1 MCLCV
6 CASIT
11 TFPKKTM
18 FEKQWVNDEV
28 KKLCEEKSNY
38 HLQIKTLKANGHAIP
53 LDLTHR
59 YKQGKSKTKIAC
71 RKTINTWWE
80 NKAEETEK
88 ITEKSIKKG
97 RGGSISKFLK
107 LIKTSK
113 IKTSTNLKGEDGIT
127 IITSSDNKINRWK
140 EYFAKSAKNDTVV
153 DDKAYNELIPP
164 TISLAPEV
172 VKDLSRPI
180 SQTKLLRV
188 LKPTKMETV
197 PGIDEISSNMLKA
210 GAEVAAEWLKVIMDK
225 IWETE
230 FIPKDWTNHII
241 IPIHK
246 HGSRSRCENYS
257 GISLLC
263 VGNKIFSRAV
273 LNRMQ
278 DVAESQL
285 GEHQAGFRP
294 NRGCWD
300 QIFAT
305 KILMQ
310 RAKEFNKAIY
320 ICFVNLHKAY
330 DTVNRNALWKVLS
343 KSFSIPEKLIR
354 ILKTLHCGT
363 TGLKHADGQFS
374 EKFPI
379 EVGVKQGDV
388 LASMLFNLFLDA
400 VIRVAL
406 KQHPDKGV
414 QVEYTYN
421 APLMHNSRY
430 KFDRSTLFQN
440 LSYADDIMLTSS
452 NIEGFECLVTSLN
465 NTCAKL

>member
-1 MCLCV
+1 MTITNPAILNTDIIEKFREKLETNFNNINLHQPIEDTYKCFKESFV
-6 CASIT
+6 NASIT

-38 HLQIKTLKANGHAIP
+38 HLQIKTLKADGHAIP
-53 LDLTHR
+53 HDLTHR
-59 YKQGKSKTKIAC
+59 YKQAKSKTKIAC
-71 RKTINTWWE
+71 RKAIDTWWE
-80 NKAEETEK
+80 NKAEEAEK
-88 ITEKSIKKG
+88 ITEKSIKQ
-97 RGGSISKFLK
+97 GGGESILKMLK

-113 IKTSTNLKGEDGIT
+113 IKTSTNLKDEDGIT

-140 EYFAKSAKNDTVV
+140 KYFAKSAKNDTVV
-153 DDKAYNELIPP
+153 DDKAYNKLIPP
-164 TISLAPEV
+164 TIFLAPEV
-172 VKDLSRPI
+172 VENLFRPI
-180 SQTKLLRV
+180 SKTELLRA
-188 LKPTKMETV
+188 LKQTKMETV
-197 PGIDEISSNMLKA
+197 PGVDEISLNMLKA
-210 GAEVAAEWLKVIMDK
+210 GAEVSVKWLKVIMDK

-230 FIPKDWTNHII
+230 SIPKDWTNQII

-246 HGSRSRCENYS
+246 HGSRSRYENYK

-263 VGNKIFSRAV
+263 VVSKIFGKAV
-273 LNRMQ
+273 LNRIQ
-278 DVAESQL
+278 DVVESQL
-285 GEHQAGFRP
+285 GEHHAGFRS
-294 NRGCWD
+294 NRGCCD

-320 ICFVNLHKAY
+320 ICFVDLHKAY
-330 DTVNRNALWKVLS
+330 DTVNRNALWEVLS

-363 TGLKHADGQFS
+363 TGLIHADGQIS

-379 EVGVKQGDV
+379 EVGLKQGDV
-388 LASMLFNLFLDA
+388 LAPMLFNLFLDA

-414 QVEYTYN
+414 QVEYT
-421 APLMHNSRY
+421 
-430 KFDRSTLFQN
+430 
-440 LSYADDIMLTSS
+440 
-452 NIEGFECLVTSLN
+452 
-465 NTCAKL
+465 